1 MRREHKIGLFF
12 TGALVILAVFIFIVG
27 NLANLFRRPGYPI
40 VIRYESSLGL
50 DKTAAV
56 KMAGIKIGYVKDI
69 QLEGRRSKVILS
81 IYPKYRIPRGSKAVQ
96 SVQGL
101 LGEKYVDVQPS
112 MEDEFLNPG
121 DELIP
126 GMSAGMDQLTPMLN
140 SLGNDLQ
147 QVAKN
152 LRDLTDKE
160 NRDNLA
166 RTIRN
171 LTEATED
178 IKTFLAQNKDKAG
191 QTLSSASTTF
201 KSVDERV
208 RDVTRD
214 FDATLEEVRG
224 ILTDNRGDVRDSVTK
239 IKQVLDELEQS
250 VSSLKKSL
258 EKIEKGEG
266 SVGKLVNDES
276 LYNESRKAIQ
286 GVQSISD
293 SLSSL
298 RFHADVRGQYMAR
311 TEDFKGSL
319 NLSLWY
325 KGRSFVLGQI
335 VSDPVRD
342 RFTYSLQ
349 GGLRWKNLAP
359 RAGIIE
365 SEFGAGVDYY
375 AFNDRLIL
383 SAEGLDFNRATSPL
397 FRAFARFYPHKNVY
411 LIVGLEDFS
420 LKANRQ
426 VFFGLGAGI

>member
-1 MRREHKIGLFF
+1 MKRERKIGLFF
-12 TGALVILAVFIFIVG
+12 AGALVILGVFIFVVG
-27 NLANLFRRPGYPI
+27 NLANLFRRPGYPV

-50 DKTAAV
+50 DKSAAV
-56 KMAGIKIGYVKDI
+56 RMAGIRIGYVKDI

-81 IYPKYRIPRGSKAVQ
+81 IYPKYRIPRGSKAAQ
-96 SVQGL
+96 AVQGL

-112 MEDEFLNPG
+112 TEDAFLNPG
-121 DELIP
+121 DELVP

-160 NRDNLA
+160 NRENLA

-171 LTEATED
+171 LTDVTDD

-191 QTLSSASTTF
+191 QTIASASSTI
-201 KSVDERV
+201 KNVDERV
-208 RDVTRD
+208 RGVSKS
-214 FDATLEEVRG
+214 FDETLEEVRG
-224 ILTDNRGDVRDSVTK
+224 ILADNRGDVRDSVTK
-239 IKQVLDELEQS
+239 LKKVLDDLESS
-250 VSSLKKSL
+250 VSSLRKSL

-266 SVGKLVNDES
+266 SVGKLVNDEG
-276 LYNESRKAIQ
+276 LYNESRQAVRS
-286 GVQSISD
+286 VQSISD
-293 SLSSL
+293 SLSGL
-298 RFHADVRGQYMAR
+298 RFRADVRGTYLAR
-311 TEDFKGSL
+311 TEDFKGALSL
-319 NLSLWY
+319 ALWY
-325 KGRSFVLGQI
+325 KGRSFVIGQV
-335 VSDPVRD
+335 VSDPIKD

-375 AFNDRLIL
+375 AFHDRLIL
-383 SAEGLDFNRATSPL
+383 SAEGQDFNRTTSPL
-397 FRAFARFYPHKNVY
+397 FRAFARFYPQKNVY
-411 LIVGLEDFS
+411 LILGLEDFS

-426 VFFGLGAGI
+426 VFFGLGAGL